1 MTKLEIL
8 ELVGKVHSLKKSKE
22 NTLPNNSY
30 FLSENEILCYP
41 NENGDS
47 RYPYHKE
54 GLVLFAHSDGY
65 LDCVEGAFNLFK
77 CANYNEDTP
86 IAFFAGEKFD
96 GGFFPYSITGAARQ
110 LFESNAVRYTV
121 FTPIC
126 VYYITETEGTVYA
139 VKAFVNDQKNLR
151 FSVGA
156 INLSDE
162 KEIYLCAYF
171 EPTLRDHPY
180 EDFFKRMTKYGC
192 HYDNGG
198 YIIKTRYTNV
208 DYNYLAINVSLN
220 GEAQKRFFT
229 TAKGDVLGLKGSN
242 LTNSTAFKNGY
253 FKKQTVKTN
262 TTDFPVAADM
272 VHFALRDNDF
282 AELEFELHFTQNEAE
297 ALAFVNKTIDYKTEE
312 EYLKE
317 KKELED
323 LRFQN
328 AKIAFGGWHNDKLHS
343 NVVNSFLQCVKRQV
357 SFCALSKNYAGPNLG
372 IRDVFQQLES
382 SLLWDPVPSRKQIVR
397 VMNYILEDG
406 RPPRQIAFPIN
417 ENTIPKMDLRPFIDQ
432 GFWIISTLYTYLSFT
447 DDYSILDEICR
458 YFKVDKTYGPVRFT
472 DQKDSVLRHL
482 IRITDFLVSN
492 IDAKTNCIHALFGD
506 WNDALDGLGRT
517 SDKTKEFGNGVSVM
531 ATLQLYL
538 ALGQM
543 CEILTHIGCDNEL
556 VKRYENIRQQVLN
569 GIKENAI
576 VKDQNGKSR
585 IVHGW
590 GEDMSY
596 FVGSYDD
603 YDGKSRISLTTN
615 AFYAISG
622 LGEAVPEIKDDIAE
636 NIISLDSKYGL
647 KTFDEAFIGFAN
659 EIGRLSTITQG
670 TYENACAY
678 VHAGTFGAMA
688 LFMMGYSKEAWS
700 ALEKAMVISHENAT
714 MSTFVMPN
722 SYCFDNDY
730 GFDGESMGDWYTGSG
745 TVLIKNIIKGAF
757 GIEPNLKGLKLS
769 PAGYFPSKNA
779 EISLKIKGFNVT
791 VKYRNLNNKSRKIT
805 LNGNELPLVFDN
817 LRNIHYAEIEKA
829 KLTDNAL
836 IVVTD

>member
-1 MTKLEIL
+1 MTKSEIL
-8 ELVGKVHSLKKSKE
+8 ELISKVHNLKKGKE

-30 FLSENEILCYP
+30 FLSEDEILCYP

-47 RYPYHKE
+47 RYPYHKD

-65 LDCVEGAFNLFK
+65 LDCIEGAFNLFK

-86 IAFFAGEKFD
+86 IAFFAGEKCD

-110 LFESNAVRYTV
+110 LFEPNTVRYTV

-126 VYYITETEGTVYA
+126 VYYITETEGVVYV
-139 VKAFVNDQKNLR
+139 VKAFVNDQKHLR

-156 INLSDE
+156 VNLSEE

-192 HYDNGG
+192 RFDNGG

-208 DYNYLAINVSLN
+208 DYNYLAVNVSLN
-220 GEAQKRFFT
+220 GEPKNRFFT
-229 TAKGDVLGLKGSN
+229 TAKGDVLGIKGSN
-242 LTNSTAFKNGY
+242 LTNATALKNGC
-253 FKKQTVKTN
+253 FKKQTAKTN
-262 TTDFPVAADM
+262 TTDFPIVADM
-272 VHFALRDNDF
+272 VHVTLSANSF
-282 AELEFELHFTQNEAE
+282 AELNYQLLFTQKEEA
-297 ALAFVNKTIDYKTEE
+297 ALEFVNKKIDYREE
-312 EYLKE
+312 ENYLEE
-317 KKELED
+317 KRKSENLC
-323 LRFQN
+323 FQN
-328 AKIAFGGWHNDKLHS
+328 AKINFNGWHNDKLHS
-343 NVVNSFLQCVKRQV
+343 NVVNSFLQYVKRQV

-382 SLLWDPVPSRKQIVR
+382 SLLWDPVSSRKQIVK

-447 DDYSILDEICR
+447 DDYSILDEICG

-492 IDAKTNCIHALFGD
+492 IDAETNCIHALFGD

-517 SDKTKEFGNGVSVM
+517 KDKTKEFGNGVSVM

-543 CEILTHIGCDNEL
+543 SEILTHSGYDTEL
-556 VKRYENIRQQVLN
+556 INRYKNIQKLVLN

-576 VKDQNGKSR
+576 VKDENGKSR

-596 FVGSYDD
+596 YVGSFND
-603 YDGKSRISLTTN
+603 YDAKSRISLTAN

-622 LGEAVPEIKDDIAE
+622 LSEAIPEIKTDIAE

-647 KTFDEAFIGFAN
+647 KTFDEAFIGFAE
-659 EIGRLSTITQG
+659 EIGRLSTITPG

-722 SYCFDNDY
+722 SYCSDNDY

-745 TVLIKNIIKGAF
+745 TVLIKNIIKCAF
-757 GIEPNLKGLKLS
+757 GIEPNLQGLKLL
-769 PAGYFPSKNA
+769 PAKYFPSKKA
-779 EISLKIKGFNVT
+779 EISLKLKGFNVT
-791 VKYRNLNNKSRKIT
+791 VKYQNLNSENRKIT
-805 LNGNELPLVFDN
+805 LNGKELPLEFDS
-817 LRNIHYAEIEKA
+817 LRNIYYAQIDKA
-829 KLTDNAL
+829 KLSDNSL